1 MIRRYGEAVKQG
13 QTYRFRPGVYA
24 ILPQG
29 GDLLLTY
36 QADPHYEVQLPGG
49 GIDPGENPIDALHR
63 EVFEETGWKIGG
75 VRKIGVYRRVCYMP
89 EYDKWAEKLCHI
101 YMARPVHRLG
111 PPSEPDHT
119 PLWMPMTE
127 AARAIASPGDRA
139 FVAELYTRSRFSTRW
154 P

>member
-49 GIDPGENPIDALHR
+49 GIDPGVPRSGAGAGAFGADLRAGRVTKR
-63 EVFEETGWKIGG
+63 ETVAT
-75 VRKIGVYRRVCYMP
+75 
-89 EYDKWAEKLCHI
+89 
-101 YMARPVHRLG
+101 
-111 PPSEPDHT
+111 
-119 PLWMPMTE
+119 
-127 AARAIASPGDRA
+127 AIAT
-139 FVAELYTRSRFSTRW
+139 VCT
-154 P
+154 